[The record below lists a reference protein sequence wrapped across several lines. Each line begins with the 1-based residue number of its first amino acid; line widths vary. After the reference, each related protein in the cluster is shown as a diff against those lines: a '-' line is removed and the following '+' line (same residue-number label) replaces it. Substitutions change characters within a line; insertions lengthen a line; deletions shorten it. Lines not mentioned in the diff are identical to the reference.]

1 MTAADQNRVGAI
13 VESALGMD
21 HAIARFGEANTLI
34 STTSP
39 FVLEKCRILGRRCF
53 AIDGSLPQA
62 KADSIGYASLR
73 ATSDITDL
81 VDSAATSDEPPFGWA
96 LLPQLHRMLTAFLYK
111 AHLLDHVMREC
122 ANDGR
127 LWTVGHSE
135 ARAVRGFNVM
145 INRFDTLFT
154 VLGARR
160 GIPHIGLEAPEP
172 SGAAETGD
180 FMRPSIWTRMVTVMN
195 APATSVFYRLWRGPL
210 KGRALALVPGWNR
223 NPIVVVHRGN
233 EMIEEILPRLLLR
246 GCEIRRLPRLHS
258 TSDEVDAPPTVSLE
272 AITARIKRRCVDA
285 ELGWSDTLQIAA
297 MQAGER
303 LRTALRHGPSLW
315 RSTEVCVEELK
326 RDARGRPLGLLTNA
340 MASGQERLL
349 RHALDRHGIQSF
361 VAEHG
366 VAPGLS
372 PMHEALYAIDKVASL
387 RRTLLY
393 TPAQHRLYERSI
405 GVAEAANCPVVGVPR
420 LVRKIGMRPI
430 QRVAVRAA
438 LGAKGRL
445 AIWCTALYPNN
456 FQFLPHYWR
465 DTPYH
470 EIRRRVVTD
479 VFGKISDHVV
489 LKLYPTY
496 RYVDPDPLAG
506 LMTLPPNCRVEQFT
520 DFRNLRAAADL
531 IVVDG
536 PGSVMAWAWSTNVP
550 FIYLETGMYGLDAT
564 VRQALER
571 SAFVVDVADQDWA
584 DRFLAL
590 LRLDHRALVARFAAK
605 SAERE
610 SFATEYALG
619 PKGGAG
625 RLGSAYI
632 HASLTKREGQGVQTV
647 ALSNEPRAEPRS

>member
-1 MTAADQNRVGAI
+1 MATGRERVVVV

-21 HAIARFGEANTLI
+21 HAIAEFGDANTLI
-34 STTSP
+34 ATTSP
-39 FVLEKCRILGRRCF
+39 YVLEKCRILGRRCF
-53 AIDGSLPQA
+53 AIDGSLPQDE
-62 KADSIGYASLR
+62 ADSIGYVSLR
-73 ATSDITDL
+73 ATRDIADL
-81 VDSAATSDEPPFGWA
+81 VDSTATKDDPPLGWA
-96 LLPQLHRMLTAFLYK
+96 LQPQLHRMLTALLYK
-111 AHLLDHVMREC
+111 AHLLDKVAREC
-122 ANDGR
+122 ADEGA
-127 LWTVGHSE
+127 LWTIGHSE
-135 ARAVRGFNVM
+135 ARPVGGFNVM

-154 VLGARR
+154 VLSTRR
-160 GIPHIGLEAPEP
+160 GIPHLELQAPEP

-195 APATSVFYRLWRGPL
+195 APATSAFYRLWRGPL
-210 KGRALALVPGWNR
+210 KGRALTLVPRRNR
-223 NPIVVVHRGN
+223 SPIVIVHRGN
-233 EMIEEILPRLLLR
+233 EMIEEIVPRLLMR
-246 GCEIRRLPRLHS
+246 GCEIRRLPRLRS
-258 TSDEVDAPPTVSLE
+258 SIEKGESRSAVGLE
-272 AITARIKRRCVDA
+272 AIVSQIERRCIDA
-285 ELGWSDTLQIAA
+285 GLGWSDSLRIAA
-297 MQAGER
+297 TQAGER
-303 LRTALRHGPSLW
+303 LGTALRYGPSLW
-315 RSTEVCVEELK
+315 GATVACVEELK

-372 PMHEALYAIDKVASL
+372 PMHEALYSADNVASL

-393 TPAQHRLYERSI
+393 TPAQHRLYERVI
-405 GVAEAANCPVVGVPR
+405 GAAEAAECPVVGVPR
-420 LVRKIGMRPI
+420 LVRKIGLRPI

-470 EIRRRVVTD
+470 EIRRRVVND

-506 LMTLPPNCRVEQFT
+506 LMPLPPNCRVEQFT

-531 IVVDG
+531 IIVDG
-536 PGSVMAWAWSTNVP
+536 PGSVMAWAWSTKVP

-571 SAFVVDVADQDWA
+571 SAFVVDVAEPEWA
-584 DRFLAL
+584 DKFLAL
-590 LRLDHRALVARFAAK
+590 LRLDHDALVARFATK

-610 SFATEYALG
+610 KFATEYALG
-619 PKGGAG
+619 PKGSAG
-625 RLGSAYI
+625 RRGSAFI
-632 HASLTKREGQGVQTV
+632 HAALTKRTGSGAET
-647 ALSNEPRAEPRS
+647 LTLRAEPYPETRR